1 MIQSPNALF
10 KRHTMIKGLKPCSR
24 ILSLNIL
31 GIMDQFLSDGKAH
44 IIRVIGD
51 LVSTICKAKFEF
63 SSFGI
68 ELCRGVFESKTLFSL
83 YFSILLCRALFSH

>member
-10 KRHTMIKGLKPCSR
+10 RRYTMIKGLQPCSR
-24 ILSLNIL
+24 IMSPNIL

-63 SSFGI
+63 FGFRP
-68 ELCRGVFESKTLFSL
+68 ELCRGVFEGKTLVSVS
-83 YFSILLCRALFSH
+83 FSIL